1 MEFEIENIPEDA
13 LHDLLK
19 LVRSKLGPP
28 VSVHKTQ
35 TYASPEPV
43 ASQPSKKGRKNKPM
57 SELERGA
64 TLSRLES
71 QLESFNKPN
80 GQVAEFGKLD
90 FITEGEHLC

>member
-28 VSVHKTQ
+28 QQHVKSAA
-35 TYASPEPV
+35 YGSPEAV

-57 SELERGA
+57 SERERGA
-64 TLSRLES
+64 QLSRLES
-71 QLESFNKPN
+71 QLESFNNPQSQAADA
-80 GQVAEFGKLD
+80 GGFLALA
-90 FITEGEHLC
+90 I